1 MKLIILSGRSG
12 SGKSTA
18 LQALE
23 DLGYYC
29 VDNMPLGL
37 LPTLAAQLQEEQ
49 HHIDRIAVGIDAR
62 NLPSQLERFP
72 DLLKRVRDLEVPC
85 EIIFLDADDATLLK
99 RFSATRRKHPL
110 SNDDLSL
117 TESISRE
124 GELLANIRANAHL
137 VIDTSS
143 LDVHTLRDL
152 IGERVA
158 GRRERLSLMVQ
169 SFGYKRGVPNDADLV
184 FDVRVLPNPYWDET
198 LRPFSGRDSE
208 VVEFLE
214 EQPESRS
221 MFEDI
226 SRFLEDWLPY
236 YETNDRTYM
245 TVAIGC
251 TGGRHRSVYMSEK
264 LARHLRESGVDV
276 QIRHRD
282 LVLRPEKNQ

>member
-62 NLPSQLERFP
+62 NLPSQLQRFP

-117 TESISRE
+117 TEAISRE

-152 IGERVA
+152 ISERVA
-158 GRRERLSLMVQ
+158 GRRDRLSLMVQ

-198 LRPFSGRDSE
+198 LRPFSGRDGE
-208 VVEFLE
+208 AIQFLE
-214 EQPESRS
+214 GQPESRA
-221 MFEDI
+221 MFDDI

-251 TGGRHRSVYMSEK
+251 TGGRHRSVFMSEK
-264 LARHLRESGVDV
+264 LAQHLRDAGMDV

-282 LVLRPEKNQ
+282 LVLPAEKTH